1 MTQLDDGTTEVEMG
15 YHLNFGGQLPK
26 ALVNGFILPDV
37 NRGLSHN
44 MAYCACALDLGD
56 LTKEDGKLLG
66 EILVHQ
72 IKAAR
77 KRGGWKKRGEIG
89 KVGVNEFL
97 YTSIAM
103 RELVPLHPWLR
114 TLLQTISLNEVKIA
128 PTVTTALSNMK
139 DHDAVQ
145 FANGLSTTILLN
157 TVASAAVDHWID
169 QNIALGELEKEK

>member
-1 MTQLDDGTTEVEMG
+1 MVYQPLASHPLVENKDGNAVTFNSALRMTQLDDGTTEVEMG

-44 MAYCACALDLGD
+44 MAYYACALDLGD

-77 KRGGWKKRGEIG
+77 KRGG
-89 KVGVNEFL
+89 
-97 YTSIAM
+97 
-103 RELVPLHPWLR
+103 
-114 TLLQTISLNEVKIA
+114 
-128 PTVTTALSNMK
+128 
-139 DHDAVQ
+139 
-145 FANGLSTTILLN
+145 
-157 TVASAAVDHWID
+157 
-169 QNIALGELEKEK
+169 